1 MRSMYNMFIQRLFV
15 TLLVHFEFT
24 IRVLLFVSSF
34 LYVDMV
40 PNELLR
46 ALFWILLSAG
56 LVAST
61 LWRNTF
67 VAVQFMYIVCF
78 TLYLFA
84 AYYNVLFIP
93 FVLICAVA
101 YLQYSISSA
110 QSLQMVHL
118 KMQEQLLQTYITRLT
133 IVRSE
138 PSVRSESFLT
148 QTTDTHAVIMQT
160 PTTQAST
167 TQLSTAQTPSTSS
180 TKTDV

>member
-118 KMQEQLLQTYITRLT
+118 KMQEQLLQTYITGLT
-133 IVRSE
+133 I
-138 PSVRSESFLT
+138 VRSESFLT